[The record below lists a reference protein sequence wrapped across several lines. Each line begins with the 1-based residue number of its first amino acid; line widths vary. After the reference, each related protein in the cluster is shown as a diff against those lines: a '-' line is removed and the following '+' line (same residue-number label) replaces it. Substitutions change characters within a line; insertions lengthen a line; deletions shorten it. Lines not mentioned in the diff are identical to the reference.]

1 MYQGYSD
8 RAAYLRYT
16 VAEILP
22 EFTMSDGAGQ
32 HEVEQER
39 TATASALSAV
49 ERALADLRRGAGVVL
64 RDAGPDGSA
73 VLVVAAEVADAAE
86 PVIARTGTAP
96 SCVIPKARAAALLL
110 APADSR
116 TVAIPCGG
124 ADSMQFDFAF
134 VRAIAGAEGDTARL
148 KGRAAV
154 AADELQGTAVEL
166 VKLAR
171 LLPAAIVTRIPGDAR
186 RFAEQ
191 EGLLTVEAGWVGD
204 YRNRGEDG
212 AVTLVTHAPVPL
224 EGAEHSEIYAFRPR
238 DGGKEHL
245 AIVIGE
251 PAADDPVLVRIHS
264 ECLTGDLLGSLRCDC
279 GEQLRG
285 AIQAIAA
292 NGGGMLLYLAQEGR
306 GIGLVNKL
314 RAYRLQDEGF
324 DTIEANERLGFEADE
339 RAYRPAATILRALGV
354 ARVRLLTNNPAKV
367 EGLTASGIEVVER
380 VPHAFPANGHN
391 DRYLSTKAARAGHL
405 L

>member
-1 MYQGYSD
+1 
-8 RAAYLRYT
+8 
-16 VAEILP
+16 
-22 EFTMSDGAGQ
+22 MSDGAGQ
-32 HEVEQER
+32 REVEQEQER
-39 TATASALSAV
+39 ADAASALSAV
-49 ERALADLRRGAGVVL
+49 ERALADLRRGVGVVL

-86 PVIARTGTAP
+86 PTIARAGTAP
-96 SCVIPKARAAALLL
+96 SCVIPEARASALLL
-110 APADSR
+110 APVDSR

-124 ADSMQFDFAF
+124 GDSMRFDIAF
-134 VRAIAGAEGDTARL
+134 VRAIAGAEGDAARL

-154 AADELQGTAVEL
+154 AADELQGAAVEL

-171 LLPAAIVTRIPGDAR
+171 LLPAAIVTRIPGDAQ

-191 EGLLTVEAGWVGD
+191 EGLLTVVAGWIED
-204 YRNRGEDG
+204 YRNRVDDG
-212 AVTLVTHAPVPL
+212 TVMLVTHAPVPL

-251 PAADDPVLVRIHS
+251 PAPDDPVLVRIHS
-264 ECLTGDLLGSLRCDC
+264 ECFTGDLLGSLRCDC